1 MTKKKRSH
9 NDEAWANAKRL
20 CRLTRRQVDMARALG
35 MNPRKLPGL
44 RPGPQQRWKR
54 PVGEFIEE
62 CYRKHFGG
70 DSRASERERSGGEP
84 VSRAPSAVTRQ
95 GDVFRQAS
103 SLVCYFATLTNDLE
117 QWLAHGE
124 IDPDVLPQVCGELR
138 AIATALETGAPV
150 PQMPEIPVAPLER
163 RTESTPDGH
172 EEAFDDED
180 IPF

>member
-20 CRLTRRQVDMARALG
+20 CRLTRRQVGMARALG

-44 RPGPQQRWKR
+44 RPGPQQHWKR

-62 CYRKHFGG
+62 CYRKRFGA
-70 DSRASERERSGGEP
+70 DSRERDRPGGEP
-84 VSRAPSAVTRQ
+84 VAWAPSAVTLHDDLFLQ
-95 GDVFRQAS
+95 TS
-103 SLVCYFATLTNDLE
+103 SLVCYFTNLANDLE

-124 IDPDVLPQVCGELR
+124 IDTEVLPQVCGELR

-150 PQMPEIPVAPLER
+150 LQMPEIPVAPRQR
-163 RTESTPDGH
+163 RTESTPVSRG
-172 EEAFDDED
+172 ETFDDED